1 MILTVVYTSLRVLFK
16 YQNWKVNEKTDDNHN
31 NGDHEVSKEKVVLTF
46 QSGIRHS
53 YKEEVWQTIQEKG
66 MLE

>member
-53 YKEEVWQTIQEKG
+53 YKKEVWQTIQEKG